1 MLTVLLYLL
10 VVVVVGAVL
19 FLVASAVFGRGET
32 LAPLPPGATATALPV
47 TDVTGA
53 DVRELRFQQV
63 LRGYKTAEVDW
74 ALDRLAHEID
84 DLRARLAEYE
94 NTGYDNTEFE
104 NTEYENTEYDNTG
117 GVTPGGDEADS
128 GRTGASV
135 AAEAAPDRRTG
146 GSDDG

>member
-1 MLTVLLYLL
+1 MLTVLLYLF

-32 LAPLPPGATATALPV
+32 LAPIPPGATATALPV

-84 DLRARLAEYE
+84 DLRARLAAYE
-94 NTGYDNTEFE
+94 DTAYG
-104 NTEYENTEYDNTG
+104 NTG
-117 GVTPGGDEADS
+117 GDAPGGDEADS

-135 AAEAAPDRRTG
+135 AAEAAGDR
-146 GSDDG
+146 SDEGE

>member
-19 FLVASAVFGRGET
+19 FLVASAVFGRGES
-32 LAPLPPGATATALPV
+32 LAPIPPGATATALPV

-84 DLRARLAEYE
+84 DLRARLTAYEDTAYEDTAYE
-94 NTGYDNTEFE
+94 NTGGDA
-104 NTEYENTEYDNTG
+104 
-117 GVTPGGDEADS
+117 PGGDEADS

-135 AAEAAPDRRTG
+135 AAEAAGDR
-146 GSDDG
+146 SDEGE

>member
-32 LAPLPPGATATALPV
+32 LAPIPPGATATALPV

-84 DLRARLAEYE
+84 DLRARLTAYEDTAYE
-94 NTGYDNTEFE
+94 NTGGDA
-104 NTEYENTEYDNTG
+104 
-117 GVTPGGDEADS
+117 PGGDEADS

-135 AAEAAPDRRTG
+135 AAEAAVDR
-146 GSDDG
+146 SDEGE

>member
-19 FLVASAVFGRGET
+19 FLVASAVFGRGES
-32 LAPLPPGATATALPV
+32 LAPIPPGATATALPV

-84 DLRARLAEYE
+84 DLRARLTAYEDTAYE
-94 NTGYDNTEFE
+94 NTGGDA
-104 NTEYENTEYDNTG
+104 
-117 GVTPGGDEADS
+117 PGGDEADS

-135 AAEAAPDRRTG
+135 AAEAAGDR
-146 GSDDG
+146 SDEGE